1 MDTLIVYTVRDILI
15 VLTVRDILIVLTVRD
30 ILIVL
35 TVRDILIV
43 LTAFH
48 ELYEG
53 SDLPDPWT
61 MTSWY
66 STFYYDRFPI

>member
-1 MDTLIVYTVRDILI
+1 MYANGIKGRDLQ
-15 VLTVRDILIVLTVRD
+15 
-30 ILIVL
+30 IVL

-61 MTSWY
+61 MMTSWY

>member
-1 MDTLIVYTVRDILI
+1 MYANGIKGRDLQ
-15 VLTVRDILIVLTVRD
+15 
-30 ILIVL
+30 IVL